1 MSTQLRLPVRHSP
14 EGDDGR
20 LRWARPAFVPIP
32 KLLAEHAYSAS
43 SGSVSRPGMTYLPDS
58 QRFRSTSR
66 QRGEQ
71 NGAVAG
77 LDGLPHSGQGF
88 DPPFDSPALAGGSA
102 GIEPAEAD
110 RKTLAAQ

>member
-1 MSTQLRLPVRHSP
+1 MSTRLRL
-14 EGDDGR
+14 R
-20 LRWARPAFVPIP
+20 LRRGEPAACPFS
-32 KLLAEHAYSAS
+32 KGLANHGYSAS
-43 SGSVSRPGMTYLPDS
+43 SGSVSLPEMTYLPDS

-77 LDGLPHSGQGF
+77 FAGLPHSGQGF
-88 DPPFDSPALAGGSA
+88 DPPLVSPASLGVPAARGGSA

-110 RKTLAAQ
+110 RKTLAAE

>member
-1 MSTQLRLPVRHSP
+1 MSTQLRL
-14 EGDDGR
+14 R
-20 LRWARPAFVPIP
+20 LRWAQPAFRALPKMLGNIP
-32 KLLAEHAYSAS
+32 YSAS
-43 SGSVSRPGMTYLPDS
+43 SGSVSLPGMTYLPDS

-88 DPPFDSPALAGGSA
+88 DPPLVSPALAGGSA
-102 GIEPAEAD
+102 GIEPAESD
-110 RKTLAAQ
+110 RKALAAQ

>member
-1 MSTQLRLPVRHSP
+1 MSTRLRL
-14 EGDDGR
+14 R
-20 LRWARPAFVPIP
+20 LRRGKPAFVPIP
-32 KLLAEHAYSAS
+32 KLLANHSYSAS

-77 LDGLPHSGQGF
+77 LAGLPHSGQGF
-88 DPPFDSPALAGGSA
+88 DPPFDSPGSFCGSGG
-102 GIEPAEAD
+102 IQPAEAD
-110 RKTLAAQ
+110 RKALAAQ

>member
-1 MSTQLRLPVRHSP
+1 
-14 EGDDGR
+14 
-20 LRWARPAFVPIP
+20 
-32 KLLAEHAYSAS
+32 
-43 SGSVSRPGMTYLPDS
+43 MTYLPDS

-88 DPPFDSPALAGGSA
+88 DPPFDSPASAGGLA
-102 GIEPAEAD
+102 GIEPAESD
-110 RKTLAAQ
+110 RKSLAAQECDRIVERLADDTSEVAEHIDRERSGDALQGVAAV